1 MKPWLPLLGA
11 VAVLAGCASP
21 PPPAPPAF
29 PKSYVVLL
37 PNADGSVGQVTV
49 KGDKGEQRLTQ
60 ANQAAGADGSAAPR
74 PVDASQLKQDFGDAM
89 QARPAKPEQFLL
101 YFERGGT
108 ELTAESRALLPRI
121 LELARTR
128 AAVDMSV
135 IGHTDTQGAADVNER
150 LALQRANAIAQML
163 RQQGL
168 SLAALVVESHGER
181 NLLVPTP
188 DNVEEP
194 RNRRVEIT
202 LR

>member
-1 MKPWLPLLGA
+1 MKPWLPLLLSG
-11 VAVLAGCASP
+11 AVLAGCASP

-49 KGDKGEQRLTQ
+49 QGNQGTQQLTQ
-60 ANQAAGADGSAAPR
+60 ANQAAGTDGTAAPR
-74 PVDASQLKQDFGDAM
+74 AVDAEQLKRDFGDAL
-89 QARPAKPEQFLL
+89 QARPPKPEQFLL

-168 SLAALVVESHGER
+168 NLAALVVESHGER

-188 DNVEEP
+188 DNVEEA

>member
-1 MKPWLPLLGA
+1 MNPWFPALA
-11 VAVLAGCASP
+11 AAAVLAGCASP
-21 PPPAPPAF
+21 PPPPPAF

-37 PNADGSVGQVTV
+37 PSADGSVGQVTV
-49 KGDKGEQRLTQ
+49 QGDKGSQRLTQ

-74 PVDASQLKQDFGDAM
+74 PVDAAQLKQDFGDAM
-89 QARPAKPEQFLL
+89 AARPAKPEQFLL

-108 ELTAESRALLPRI
+108 DLTAESRALLPRI

-128 AAVDMSV
+128 PAVDMSV
-135 IGHTDTQGAADVNER
+135 IGHTDTQGAAETNER
-150 LALQRANAIAQML
+150 LALQRAGAIAQLL

-168 SLAALVVESHGER
+168 NLAALVVESHGER

-188 DNVEEP
+188 DNVDEP
-194 RNRRVEIT
+194 RNRRVEIL

>member
-1 MKPWLPLLGA
+1 MQPWIPVLMVG
-11 VAVLAGCASP
+11 AVLAGCASP
-21 PPPAPPAF
+21 PPPPTF
-29 PKSYVVLL
+29 PQSYVVLL

-49 KGDKGEQRLTQ
+49 QGDKGAQRLTQ
-60 ANQAAGADGSAAPR
+60 AHQAAGTDGTPAPHA
-74 PVDASQLKQDFGDAM
+74 VDAAQLSRDFGAAM
-89 QARPAKPEQFLL
+89 QARPPKPEQFLL

-128 AAVDMSV
+128 PAVDMSV

-150 LALQRANAIAQML
+150 LALQRANAIAEML

-168 SLAALVVESHGER
+168 HLAALVVESHGER

>member
-1 MKPWLPLLGA
+1 MTA
-11 VAVLAGCASP
+11 
-21 PPPAPPAF
+21 
-29 PKSYVVLL
+29 
-37 PNADGSVGQVTV
+37 
-49 KGDKGEQRLTQ
+49 
-60 ANQAAGADGSAAPR
+60 
-74 PVDASQLKQDFGDAM
+74 
-89 QARPAKPEQFLL
+89 ARPARPEQFQL

-128 AAVDMSV
+128 PAVDMSV

-150 LALQRANAIAQML
+150 LALQRATAIAELL

-181 NLLVPTP
+181 NPLVPTG

-194 RNRRVEIT
+194 RNRRVEIF
-202 LR
+202 LREPAPQG